1 MKIPSKIICPFCGE
15 ENKASNTMIAPNRIM
30 YTMFCKGCGAI
41 QHNEQLLNQKITSFR
56 IEGRQTEPINN
67 SEYNGNEPGFHCI
80 RTCEFQ
86 I

>member
-15 ENKASNTMIAPNRIM
+15 ENEASNTMITYNRVM
-30 YTMFCKGCGAI
+30 YTMFCKECGAI
-41 QHNEQLLNQKITSFR
+41 QHNEQLLNQRITSFR

-67 SEYNGNEPGFHCI
+67 SEYNGNEPGFHCV